1 MPGRA
6 EADAAAHAG
15 PTGHVLPAAPTP
27 RVGAPGHRRR
37 PRPARS
43 RGAGPGWGPLHLLS
57 AVPWPDTSPGGSS
70 GTGRAPRAPEG
81 VGQASLLPDSPHR
94 PTAAL
99 CGMSGDASSRQRQ
112 ERALPRGA
120 RPAHAGPGVLGA
132 HRACRCPAPAPLPPP
147 PTQPGAPAPTRD
159 SGRNV
164 GGARASLPHGTLALA
179 GRTRPP
185 APSRPA
191 PPNCCRRGGDPAAGC
206 RPESRRGGASMGP
219 HARTRTLLLTG
230 TAPTSPTRALHA
242 QRPSLLPLPPAVCAR
257 GLGPPPPPPAPGR
270 GQQRGHLSTEDMSP
284 AVPSA
289 STHGIQPIGAVQRT
303 ELGSRLT
310 AAEQRVPRE
319 LGAAGVQTS
328 VSARPRSQRQCP
340 RCPHFPEMPREQS
353 LLANPRRLT

>member
-1 MPGRA
+1 M
-6 EADAAAHAG
+6 
-15 PTGHVLPAAPTP
+15 
-27 RVGAPGHRRR
+27 
-37 PRPARS
+37 
-43 RGAGPGWGPLHLLS
+43 HLLS

-179 GRTRPP
+179 GRTWPP

-191 PPNCCRRGGDPAAGC
+191 PPNCCWRGGDPAAGC

-289 STHGIQPIGAVQRT
+289 STRGIQPIGAVQRT

-328 VSARPRSQRQCP
+328 VSARPRSQHQCP
-340 RCPHFPEMPREQS
+340 RCPHFLEMPREQS
-353 LLANPRRLT
+353 LLANPQRLT

>member
-1 MPGRA
+1 M
-6 EADAAAHAG
+6 
-15 PTGHVLPAAPTP
+15 
-27 RVGAPGHRRR
+27 
-37 PRPARS
+37 
-43 RGAGPGWGPLHLLS
+43 HLLS

-147 PTQPGAPAPTRD
+147 HTARSPSAHPGQRQECGGRTGFPPTRD
-159 SGRNV
+159 PGP
-164 GGARASLPHGTLALA
+164 GWTD
-179 GRTRPP
+179 TPP

-191 PPNCCRRGGDPAAGC
+191 PPNCCWRGGDPAAGC

-257 GLGPPPPPPAPGR
+257 GLGLPPPPPAPGR

-289 STHGIQPIGAVQRT
+289 STRGIQPIGAVQRT

-340 RCPHFPEMPREQS
+340 RCPHFLEMPREQS

>member
-1 MPGRA
+1 M
-6 EADAAAHAG
+6 
-15 PTGHVLPAAPTP
+15 
-27 RVGAPGHRRR
+27 
-37 PRPARS
+37 
-43 RGAGPGWGPLHLLS
+43 HLLS

-147 PTQPGAPAPTRD
+147 PRSQEPQ
-159 SGRNV
+159 
-164 GGARASLPHGTLALA
+164 
-179 GRTRPP
+179 RPP
-185 APSRPA
+185 GTAAGMWGAHGLPSHTGPWPWLDGHGPQLPPA
-191 PPNCCRRGGDPAAGC
+191 LHLPTAAGC

-257 GLGPPPPPPAPGR
+257 GLGPPRAGVSSEGTSALKTCRRLCPVRPHTAFSQLGPSK
-270 GQQRGHLSTEDMSP
+270 GQSSAHALRQLSSVSLGSWGQLACKHLSQLGL
-284 AVPSA
+284 VPSVNA
-289 STHGIQPIGAVQRT
+289 HDARTSRKCPENSPCSQTHGD
-303 ELGSRLT
+303 
-310 AAEQRVPRE
+310 
-319 LGAAGVQTS
+319 
-328 VSARPRSQRQCP
+328 
-340 RCPHFPEMPREQS
+340 
-353 LLANPRRLT
+353 

>member
-43 RGAGPGWGPLHLLS
+43 RGASPGWGPLHLLS

-132 HRACRCPAPAPLPPP
+132 HRACRCPAPAPLPTPP
-147 PTQPGAPAPTRD
+147 RSQEPQ
-159 SGRNV
+159 
-164 GGARASLPHGTLALA
+164 
-179 GRTRPP
+179 RPP
-185 APSRPA
+185 
-191 PPNCCRRGGDPAAGC
+191 GTAAGMW
-206 RPESRRGGASMGP
+206 GAHGLPSHTGP
-219 HARTRTLLLTG
+219 WPWLDGHG
-230 TAPTSPTRALHA
+230 P
-242 QRPSLLPLPPAVCAR
+242 QLPPA
-257 GLGPPPPPPAPGR
+257 L
-270 GQQRGHLSTEDMSP
+270 HLP
-284 AVPSA
+284 
-289 STHGIQPIGAVQRT
+289 
-303 ELGSRLT
+303 T
-310 AAEQRVPRE
+310 AAGEVGTQRP
-319 LGAAGVQTS
+319 AAD
-328 VSARPRSQRQCP
+328 
-340 RCPHFPEMPREQS
+340 QS
-353 LLANPRRLT
+353 PGEAERAWAHTHAHTHCS